1 MESYIILNQQI
12 KKRKILKLVLAE
24 VVGQELHIAIAAEA
38 RETIPQFWAP
48 SNTNFRQ
55 SLMNISSQK

>member
-1 MESYIILNQQI
+1 MDSYIVLKQQI
-12 KKRKILKLVLAE
+12 KKQKILKLVLAE

-38 RETIPQFWAP
+38 RETIPQFWA
-48 SNTNFRQ
+48 SSTTNFHQ